1 VKARPDNGEIARD
14 VNDRIRD
21 VLWAFD
27 SSNGE
32 FFCECDRI
40 GCTERITITVSEYDV
55 LRASDGGARLLAV
68 EHDVAVS

>member
-1 VKARPDNGEIARD
+1 VKGPGNGEIARD
-14 VNDRIRD
+14 VNERIRD

-32 FFCECDRI
+32 FLCECGRI

-55 LRASDGGARLLAV
+55 LRASDGGARLLAL
-68 EHDVAVS
+68 EHDGAVS